1 MKAVEGSWGM
11 GDRSNIGG
19 SQRIDWMWR
28 LTNNCLVH
36 FLCARFGRREGCRG
50 IEVPKAI
57 IPQEIA
63 EPDKNIFGLRLC

>member
-11 GDRSNIGG
+11 GDCSNIGG

-36 FLCARFGRREGCRG
+36 FLCARFGGERAAEGARFRKPYGNFQGNRRTG
-50 IEVPKAI
+50 
-57 IPQEIA
+57 
-63 EPDKNIFGLRLC
+63 

>member
-36 FLCARFGRREGCRG
+36 FLCARFGGERAAEGARFRK
-50 IEVPKAI
+50 P
-57 IPQEIA
+57 
-63 EPDKNIFGLRLC
+63 